1 VSIVPTAAGSNHPAL
16 TLPTS
21 GSVGWAALPTLTTVN
36 APGRLRPGATVL
48 LEARHAGGSS
58 LALAVQRYGRGKAA
72 VFTPQ
77 DAWRWQLTDKLPEA
91 DRSHAAFW
99 DRLLRW
105 TVDGVPEQ
113 VELEADPG
121 ITAPGEPVELR
132 ARVNDSTY
140 LPRDDARV
148 TVRVVPPDAPS
159 YDVALEADLGAPGE
173 YRGRFT
179 PQSAGA
185 HRLDLMAVHGSDTAR
200 VEGLVISDPDRGDPG
215 SVERDDGVLGRIA
228 ARTGGRSYDLENLA
242 SLPDDVLLTRSGV
255 TGRMTSDLWDAPL
268 IFFLFLLLLGL
279 DWGWRRY
286 RGLA

>member
-1 VSIVPTAAGSNHPAL
+1 MLPA
-16 TLPTS
+16 T

-48 LEARHAGGSS
+48 LEAKSATGTAP
-58 LALAVQRYGRGKAA
+58 ALAVQRYGRGRSA

-77 DAWRWQLTDKLPEA
+77 DAWRWQLTDKLPEG

-99 DRLLRW
+99 ERLLRW

-113 VELEADPG
+113 VELVADPG
-121 ITAPGEPVELR
+121 LTAPGEPVEMR
-132 ARVNDSTY
+132 ARVNDSTF

-148 TVRVVPPDAPS
+148 TVRVVPPDAPA
-159 YDVALEADLGAPGE
+159 YEVALEADLGTPGE
-173 YRGRFT
+173 YHGRFT
-179 PQSAGA
+179 PTSAGA
-185 HRLDLMAVHGSDTAR
+185 HRLDLRAVRGGDTAR
-200 VEGLVISDPDRGDPG
+200 VAGLVVSDPEHGDPG

-228 ARTGGRSYDLENLA
+228 ERTGGRSYDLGNLA

-255 TGRMTSDLWDAPL
+255 IGRVTSDLWDAPL
-268 IFFLFLLLLGL
+268 VFFLFLLLLGF